1 MPRRIDIADIADKN
15 PRVDLKELDEG
26 RTLRENLRR
35 TNLRGAKQRLAFPF
49 HRRRARIVDDV
60 ASDPRVVRLRKSEK

>member
-15 PRVDLKELDEG
+15 PRVNLKELDEG
-26 RTLRENLRR
+26 RTLRETLRR
-35 TNLRGAKQRLAFPF
+35 TIVRSPAQRLAFPF

-60 ASDPRVVRLRKSEK
+60 ASDPRVVRLRKSDR

>member
-1 MPRRIDIADIADKN
+1 MPRQIDLVDIADKN
-15 PRVDLKELDEG
+15 PRVDLTKLEEG

-35 TNLRGAKQRLAFPF
+35 TNLRGANQRLAFPF

-60 ASDPRVVRLRKSEK
+60 SSDPRVVRLRKSKK